1 MEKMIEV
8 LNLRKTFGPARSLL
22 RRSGKR
28 RQVEAVAGASFD
40 VGTNEIVS
48 IVGESGSGKTTLGRL
63 MVRLLDPTSGEV
75 RFDGKNV
82 FGMNKTEMIRF
93 RRNVQMI
100 LQDPY
105 DSLNPLFSIFASVS
119 KPLNI
124 FEKHLSRR
132 EKEEMVAEH
141 LESMGLKPAEQFM
154 HKLPGELSGGQRQR
168 VSIARAMMLKP
179 KFIIADEPVS
189 MLDVSL
195 RAEMLNRMKKLSR
208 EGGTS
213 FLFIT
218 HDISSAKFMGD
229 RMLIFFRGR
238 IVEQGKTADVT
249 ERPKH
254 PYTKVLIDSVPVPDP
269 ERGASFLNI
278 DDAGGSS
285 DESYSTSG
293 CRFASRCR
301 FVMDRCRRAE
311 PPMFDVGEEHRA
323 SCFLY
328 E

>member
-1 MEKMIEV
+1 MEKLVEV
-8 LNLRKTFGPARSLL
+8 TELRKIFGQSKSFLNRM
-22 RRSGKR
+22 GKSR
-28 RQVEAVAGASFD
+28 HVEAVAGASFD
-40 VGTNEIVS
+40 IGTNEIVS
-48 IVGESGSGKTTLGRL
+48 VVGESGSGKTTLGRL
-63 MVRLLDPTSGEV
+63 MVRLLEPTSGEV
-75 RFDGKNV
+75 RFHGKNI
-82 FGMNKTEMIRF
+82 FDMSKTEMISF

-105 DSLNPLFSIFASVS
+105 DSLNPLFSVFASVS

-124 FEKHLSRR
+124 FEKNLSRKD
-132 EKEEMVAEH
+132 KEEMVAEH
-141 LESMGLKPAEQFM
+141 LESMGLKPAGQFM
-154 HKLPGELSGGQRQR
+154 HKLPSELSGGQRQR
-168 VSIARAMMLKP
+168 VSIARAMILKP
-179 KFIIADEPVS
+179 QFIVADEPVS

-208 EGGTS
+208 DGGTS

-238 IVEQGKTADVT
+238 IVEQGKTADVIGK
-249 ERPKH
+249 PKH
-254 PYTKVLIDSVPVPDP
+254 PYTMLLVDSVPVPDP
-269 ERGASFLNI
+269 ERASSFLTL
-278 DDAGGSS
+278 DDAGGGAE
-285 DESYSTSG
+285 ESYSASG

-301 FVMDRCRRAE
+301 FVMDRCRVAE
-311 PPMFDVGEEHRA
+311 PPMYDTGDGHGA

>member
-1 MEKMIEV
+1 MEKLVEV
-8 LNLRKTFGPARSLL
+8 TDLRKIFGQSKSFLNRM
-22 RRSGKR
+22 GKR
-28 RQVEAVAGASFD
+28 RHVEAVAGASFD
-40 VGTNEIVS
+40 IGTNEIVS
-48 IVGESGSGKTTLGRL
+48 VVGESGSGKTTLGRL
-63 MVRLLDPTSGEV
+63 MVRLLEPTSGEV
-75 RFDGKNV
+75 RFHGKNI
-82 FGMNKTEMIRF
+82 FDMSKTEMISF

-105 DSLNPLFSIFASVS
+105 DSLNPLFSVFASVS

-124 FEKHLSRR
+124 FEKNLSRKD
-132 EKEEMVAEH
+132 KEEKVAEH
-141 LESMGLKPAEQFM
+141 LESMGLKPAGQFM
-154 HKLPGELSGGQRQR
+154 HKLPSELSGGQRQR
-168 VSIARAMMLKP
+168 VSIARAMILKP
-179 KFIIADEPVS
+179 QFIVADEPVS

-208 EGGTS
+208 DGGTS

-238 IVEQGKTADVT
+238 IVEQGKTADVIGK
-249 ERPKH
+249 PKH
-254 PYTKVLIDSVPVPDP
+254 PYTMLLVDSVPVPDP
-269 ERGASFLNI
+269 ERASSFLTL
-278 DDAGGSS
+278 DDAGGGAE
-285 DESYSTSG
+285 ESYSASG

-301 FVMDRCRRAE
+301 FVMDRCRVAE
-311 PPMFDVGEEHRA
+311 PPMYDTGDGHGA